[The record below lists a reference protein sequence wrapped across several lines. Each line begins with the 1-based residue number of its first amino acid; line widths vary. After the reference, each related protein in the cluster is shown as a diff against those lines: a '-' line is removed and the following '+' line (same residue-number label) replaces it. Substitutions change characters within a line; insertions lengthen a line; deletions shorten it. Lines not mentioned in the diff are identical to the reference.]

1 MVDTTAPTNQGV
13 SVTIT
18 YPVDAALKEFKVG
31 GGDWTPYTGTV
42 VVASDNTV
50 YARGTDAVG
59 NVSNV
64 TSIVVSNIYTVVPTT
79 SVAMLPASP
88 NGKNSWYT
96 TDVSLTL
103 AVNPGSY
110 GGR

>member
-1 MVDTTAPTNQGV
+1 
-13 SVTIT
+13 
-18 YPVDAALKEFKVG
+18 
-31 GGDWTPYTGTV
+31 
-42 VVASDNTV
+42 
-50 YARGTDAVG
+50 VG

-64 TSIVVSNIYTVVPTT
+64 TSIVVNNIYKVVPTT

-96 TDVSLTL
+96 TDVSLNL

-110 GGR
+110 GGAVATDKAGNKTVMTATVTVPHDQSGASH

>member
-1 MVDTTAPTNQGV
+1 MP
-13 SVTIT
+13 S
-18 YPVDAALKEFKVG
+18 DA
-31 GGDWTPYTGTV
+31 
-42 VVASDNTV
+42 SV

-64 TSIVVSNIYTVVPTT
+64 TSIVVSNIYKVVPTT

-88 NGKNSWYT
+88 NGKYSWYT
-96 TDVSLTL
+96 TDVSLNL

-110 GGR
+110 GGAVTTEYQVNGGAWTATDKAGNKTVKTATVTVPHDQSGASH